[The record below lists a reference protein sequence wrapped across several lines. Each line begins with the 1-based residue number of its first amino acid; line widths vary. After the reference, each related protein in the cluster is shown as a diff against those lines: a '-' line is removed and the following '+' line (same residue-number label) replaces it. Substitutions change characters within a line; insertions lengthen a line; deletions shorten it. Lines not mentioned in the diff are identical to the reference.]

1 MLLFLATALASEPSS
16 ERVGEA
22 LVEWVTAEC
31 GAAQVELHWLGLAE
45 HLLPAEGEPLRF
57 SGTPCGR
64 VPRVELSTP
73 ERSVRFQ
80 PELEVLVLAPVAVH
94 DAAVGELVT
103 TRVGL
108 VPSSDLREVPLSGT
122 WQASRRIESGEAVT
136 GWNAGPIPALD
147 RGDTVRLLV
156 RRGTLTVVA
165 EGVLVEDAFLGQPVA
180 VVNQVNNRRVEGT
193 LIDAQTVEI
202 H

>member
-1 MLLFLATALASEPSS
+1 MVALLAIALAAEPS
-16 ERVGEA
+16 EDRVSSA
-22 LVEWVTAEC
+22 LVDWVTAEC

-45 HLLPAEGEPLRF
+45 HLLPAAGEPIRF
-57 SGTPCGR
+57 TGTPCGR
-64 VPRVELSTP
+64 VPKVELATP

-94 DAAVGELVT
+94 DASTGELVS

-108 VPSSDLREVPLSGT
+108 VPSSELRAEPLSGT
-122 WQASRRIESGEAVT
+122 WQASRRIEAGQAVT
-136 GWNAGPIPALD
+136 AWNAGPIPALD
-147 RGDTVRLLV
+147 RGDKVQLLV

-165 EGVLVEDAFLGQPVA
+165 EGVLVEDAYLGQPVMA
-180 VVNQVNNRRVEGT
+180 VNQVTNLRVEGI
-193 LIDAQTVEI
+193 LVDAETVEI